1 VVQRV
6 TLTIDNGPTPG
17 VTDAVLDVLGHHG
30 VAAVFFVVG
39 RQAATPL
46 GKRLVERAVG
56 EGHLVGS
63 HTWSHTRTFG
73 DADDA
78 TVDDELDRG
87 RQAVHAAGGD
97 PLLFRPYGAGGV
109 IDERLMSPHGATR
122 LIEDGCTCVL
132 WTSVPGDW
140 RDPMGWPDVAV
151 TDIEAVPWPVVVV
164 HDVADAALARLDDF
178 LTGID
183 DRGVVFTTDVPDAC
197 TPIRAGVP
205 TSSWELLGVGP
216 PAP

>member
-1 VVQRV
+1 VVPRV

-17 VTDAVLDVLGHHG
+17 VTDAVLDVLGHHNIS
-30 VAAVFFVVG
+30 AVFFVVG

-87 RQAVHAAGGD
+87 REAVAAAGGD
-97 PLLFRPYGAGGV
+97 PRLFRPYGAGGV
-109 IDERLMSPHGATR
+109 IDDRLMSRHGAAR
-122 LIEDGCTCVL
+122 LIEDDCTCVL

-151 TDIEAVPWPVVVV
+151 ADVEAVPWPVVVV
-164 HDVADAALARLDDF
+164 HDVADAALARLDHF
-178 LTGID
+178 ITRID
-183 DRGVVFTTDVPDAC
+183 RRGVVFTTDVPDAC
-197 TPIRAGVP
+197 TPVRTGAP

-216 PAP
+216 PP